1 MGKAISADWFFR
13 SSTLPPKRAPI
24 SPREVP
30 VSDVHS
36 EAGAKA
42 FEFKAFNKRWRMEG
56 VVNTALY
63 SPDKTAFEVRTEFG
77 ELFGRG
83 KSLYRLYVY
92 L

>member
-30 VSDVHS
+30 VADVHS

-42 FEFKAFNKRWRMEG
+42 FEFRAFDKRWRLEG

-63 SPDKTAFEVRTEFG
+63 SSDKTAFEVRTEFG
-77 ELFGRG
+77 ECLLQG
-83 KSLYRLYVY
+83 KG
-92 L
+92 